1 MSDQLVLER
10 SDSVLIMRLNRPEA
24 RNALTGAL
32 VRQISSTLLD
42 AEADQ
47 ATRVLVI
54 TGTGD
59 RAFCGGMDLADFAD
73 SGDDEFSDLDA
84 MEGFRRLLDGDLAL
98 ARDRR
103 RERKR
108 RRRRA
113 SNSYSAATSS
123 SLRQRLDS
131 GSPSQTR
138 CSLPWAEH
146 LLGHAPPT
154 RHRDGTRPHRWTH
167 IARSVLSRALGLVN
181 KLVAPE
187 LVVETALEYAH
198 RIAAN
203 GPLAVSATKELI
215 RLGITDPERAHSR
228 IAELRETIFTSHDA
242 QEGAAAFIER
252 RAPVWTGR

>member
-42 AEADQ
+42 AEADP

-73 SGDDEFSDLDA
+73 SGEDEFATSTRWKDSDA
-84 MEGFRRLLDGDLAL
+84 VL
-98 ARDRR
+98 ARGPRAASHRR

-108 RRRRA
+108 RRRRIR
-113 SNSYSAATSS
+113 TPPR
-123 SLRQRLDS
+123 LRHHRGFVR
-131 GSPSQTR
+131 GSIRTPRGQTR
-138 CSLPWAEH
+138 AVSRRRRH

-154 RHRDGTRPHRWTH
+154 RRLPSNSRSPVTTSTR
-167 IARSVLSRALGLVN
+167 N
-181 KLVAPE
+181 
-187 LVVETALEYAH
+187 
-198 RIAAN
+198 
-203 GPLAVSATKELI
+203 
-215 RLGITDPERAHSR
+215 ERATTR
-228 IAELRETIFTSHDA
+228 ARQQDRRTLNTS
-242 QEGAAAFIER
+242 
-252 RAPVWTGR
+252 